1 MREWTHG
8 REDNQ
13 NGLHCFGGCSSKL
26 ISRAVAQ
33 RIDKIGKGEDQSNI
47 DSMYRDWERLVSGV
61 DPTGSKGKL
70 EGLVKEEDKG
80 WAVSGRKA

>member
-1 MREWTHG
+1 MGEKTIRMG
-8 REDNQ
+8 CIVLGGAVQ
-13 NGLHCFGGCSSKL
+13 NSYPEQQLKEQTRSA
-26 ISRAVAQ
+26 R
-33 RIDKIGKGEDQSNI
+33 GENQSNI